1 MSAWETVIGLEVHV
15 QLKTRTKSF
24 CACSTAFGDPP
35 NTNVC
40 PVCLGLP
47 GALPV
52 PNEQA
57 LRLAVRAAYGLGLTV
72 HHRSIFARKNYFYP
86 DLPKGYQISQHVE
99 PLSTGGRLEI
109 ESPDRGPLT
118 VGITRI
124 HVEEDAAKS
133 FHDKVPGMTAVDF
146 NRSGVPLIEIVG
158 EPDLRSPAEA
168 RAYLTALKQ
177 VLVYLEVS
185 DCSMEEG
192 SLRVDANVSVRPTGS
207 AEFRTRCE
215 IKNLNSFANV
225 ERALTFERDRHI
237 AVYEAGGTIE
247 QRTMT
252 FDAAKGEVRPTR
264 SKEES
269 HDYRYFPE
277 PDLPPLVLEEE
288 WLARERAALPELP
301 AAKRWRFEK
310 DFGLSAYDARVLA
323 ETWKLARYYEA
334 VIRAGVDPKDAA
346 NWVMNEGLALS
357 DGGPVPPI
365 EPAWAVAAIQLI
377 KSGKLSRGGMRAVL
391 ANLAENDPEAFGAW
405 VVGYLDAGQ
414 GSPPPNVD
422 REDVKRKVHEAEQVA
437 TERGILQV
445 SDTGEIDGWVREV
458 LDAHAAEAARY
469 KGGEEKLFGF
479 LVGQVMK
486 RSKGRADP
494 KLVNAALKAALA
506 NSGRSG

>member
-1 MSAWETVIGLEVHV
+1 MSVWETVIGLEVHV
-15 QLKTRTKSF
+15 QLLTRSKMF
-24 CACSTAFGDPP
+24 CACSTTFGDPP

-52 PNEQA
+52 PNEHA
-57 LRLAVRAAYGLGLTV
+57 LRLAARAAYGLGLTV
-72 HHRSIFARKNYFYP
+72 HPRSIFARKNYFYP
-86 DLPKGYQISQHVE
+86 DLPKGYQISQHTE
-99 PLSTGGRLEI
+99 PLSTLGRLEV
-109 ESPDRGPLT
+109 ESPDRGAIT

-133 FHDKVPGMTAVDF
+133 FHDRVPGMTAVDF

-177 VLVYLEVS
+177 VLLYLEVS

-192 SLRVDANVSVRPTGS
+192 SLRVDANVSVRPAGS
-207 AEFRTRCE
+207 AELRTRCE

-225 ERALTFERDRHI
+225 ERALSFERHRQV
-237 AVYEAGGTIE
+237 AVYESGGTIE

-252 FDAAKGEVRPTR
+252 FDALKGEVRPVR

-277 PDLPPLVLEEE
+277 PDLPPLVLGEA
-288 WLARERAALPELP
+288 WLAEIRASLPELP
-301 AAKRWRFEK
+301 AAKRARFAARY
-310 DFGLSAYDARVLA
+310 GLTGYEAGVLA
-323 ETWKLARYYEA
+323 AERAQADLYEMAVAKGGSPKSVATWM
-334 VIRAGVDPKDAA
+334 
-346 NWVMNEGLALS
+346 MNEVDRLRAVYQRVSAPEIAKLTRVS
-357 DGGPVPPI
+357 SAEVFVT
-365 EPAWAVAAIQLI
+365 AVAAVSQSVESGDLNRQGGRQLLDEMAERPERLVE
-377 KSGKLSRGGMRAVL
+377 SLSAGAPRAIA
-391 ANLAENDPEAFGAW
+391 ANLARP
-405 VVGYLDAGQ
+405 L
-414 GSPPPNVD
+414 
-422 REDVKRKVHEAEQVA
+422 
-437 TERGILQV
+437 GILQV

-458 LDAHAAEAARY
+458 LEAHPGEAARC
-469 KGGEEKLFGF
+469 KGGEQKLLAF

-494 KLVNAALKAALA
+494 KLVNAALRKAL
-506 NSGRSG
+506 NG

>member
-1 MSAWETVIGLEVHV
+1 MSAWETVIGLEVHA
-15 QLKTRTKSF
+15 QLKTRTKMF
-24 CACSTAFGDPP
+24 CGCSSVFGDPP

-72 HHRSIFARKNYFYP
+72 HPRSIFARKNYFYP

-192 SLRVDANVSVRPTGS
+192 SLRVDANVSVRPAGS
-207 AEFRTRCE
+207 AELRTRCE

-225 ERALTFERDRHI
+225 ERALVFERDRHI
-237 AVYEAGGTIE
+237 AVCEAGGTIE

-264 SKEES
+264 PKEES

-277 PDLPPLVLEEE
+277 PDIPPLVLAPE
-288 WLARERAALPELP
+288 WLDAERAALPELP
-301 AAKRWRFEK
+301 AGKRVRFEGQY
-310 DFGLSAYDARVLA
+310 GLTR
-323 ETWKLARYYEA
+323 YEA
-334 VIRAGVDPKDAA
+334 GVLTAEREQADLYEMAVAKGGSPKSVAT
-346 NWVMNEGLALS
+346 WMMNEVDRLQAVYRRVSAPEIAKLTPRLS
-357 DGGPVPPI
+357 SAEVFVT
-365 EPAWAVAAIQLI
+365 AVAAVSQSVETGDLNRQGGRQLLEEMAA
-377 KSGKLSRGGMRAVL
+377 KPERLVESLAAGAPRAIAASL
-391 ANLAENDPEAFGAW
+391 AKPL
-405 VVGYLDAGQ
+405 
-414 GSPPPNVD
+414 
-422 REDVKRKVHEAEQVA
+422 
-437 TERGILQV
+437 GILQV

-458 LDAHAAEAARY
+458 LDVHAAQVARY
-469 KGGEEKLFGF
+469 KGGEEKLYGF

-494 KLVNAALKAALA
+494 KLVNAVLVRVLKGTP
-506 NSGRSG
+506 SG

>member
-15 QLKTRTKSF
+15 QLKTRTKMF
-24 CACSTAFGDPP
+24 CGCSSVFGDPP

-57 LRLAVRAAYGLGLTV
+57 LRLAVRAAYGRGLTV
-72 HHRSIFARKNYFYP
+72 HPRSIFARKNYFYP

-99 PLSTGGRLEI
+99 PLSTGGRLEV
-109 ESPDRGPLT
+109 ESPDRGAMT

-177 VLVYLEVS
+177 ILVYLEVS

-192 SLRVDANVSVRPTGS
+192 SLRVDANVSVRPAES
-207 AEFRTRCE
+207 AELRTRCE

-237 AVYEAGGTIE
+237 AVYESGGTIE

-252 FDAAKGEVRPTR
+252 FDAVKGEVRPVR

-277 PDLPPLVLEEE
+277 PDIPPLVLAPE
-288 WLARERAALPELP
+288 WLDAERAAQPELP
-301 AAKRWRFEK
+301 AGKRARFEK
-310 DFGLSAYDARVLA
+310 DFGLSAYDARVLSG
-323 ETWKLARYYEA
+323 TRTLAAYYEEA
-334 VIRAGVDPKDAA
+334 VGCGVEPKDAA
-346 NWVMNEGLALS
+346 NWVMNDVLALS
-357 DGGPVPPI
+357 PDGETLTVS
-365 EPAWAVAAIQLI
+365 AAATVAAIRLV
-377 KSGKLSRGGMRAVL
+377 KAGKVSRQNGRKVL
-391 ANLAENDPEAFGAW
+391 AQLAEREKAGGITGSGA
-405 VVGYLDAGQ
+405 LIS
-414 GSPPPNVD
+414 SPPQMAGM
-422 REDVKRKVHEAEQVA
+422 AEQVA
-437 TERGILQV
+437 QELGILQV
-445 SDTGEIDGWVREV
+445 SDTGEIDGWVRE
-458 LDAHAAEAARY
+458 LLEAHTAEVARY
-469 KGGEEKLFGF
+469 EGGEEKLFGF

-494 KLVNAALKAALA
+494 KLVNAALRKALK
-506 NSGRSG
+506 S